1 MPASRHE
8 VPDLPLVLGR
18 RLRPHGT
25 RADRPAGGRTRAL
38 GDDGQIFHVS
48 AVGERSRS

>member
-8 VPDLPLVLGR
+8 VPDLPLAPGR
-18 RLRPHGT
+18 RIRTHGT
-25 RADRPAGGRTRAL
+25 RADRPIGGRPRAL
-38 GDDGQIFHVS
+38 GDDGRILHVS